1 MTTEKP
7 RSATGCAGVARRLH
21 DSATGC
27 AGVPRRLHG
36 STTGCAGV
44 PAGIRPSGRNLIWIA
59 ALTLLMAGAA
69 TATTDAPLANAAE
82 RLDTA
87 AIERVLAASPAAETV
102 NAAQVDGMTALHWAV
117 HHDRLDL
124 VQRLL
129 DAGADASV
137 ANRYGIIPL
146 SLACANGSVEVVE
159 ALLTAGADPDAVLAG
174 GESVL
179 LTAARTGRVDVVE
192 ALYEAGVDLHFREPR
207 RGQTALMWAAAEGNL
222 EVVELLLEVGADPN
236 ATLDSGFTPLLFA
249 VREGR
254 IDVTEALLRAGVD
267 VNVPTPGKAVKRDR
281 PLPGGRS
288 VRPGSTP
295 LLVAVTNGH
304 FELAARLLDAGAD
317 PNAAHTGYTALHMLA
332 RVRKPGAGDN
342 NPRPD
347 GSGLMNGLDFVRDM
361 VEHGADLEA
370 RMTTRARLNNTSL
383 NELGATPYVL
393 AALVADADLMRVFV
407 ELGAD
412 PLTRTDNGSTA
423 LMAAAG
429 LGTRSPG
436 EDAGTEEEVLEAVR
450 TALDMGAD
458 IDAVNANGET
468 PMHGA
473 AYKNLPRVVHL
484 LADSGADIE
493 VWNQRNRYG
502 WTPLTIAR
510 GYRFGNFKPS
520 PVTVAAIETIMRGQ
534 GVRPP
539 TEEEEDAKAVD
550 IYAKPAPKPP
560 EPEAKKPAAN

>member
-1 MTTEKP
+1 MG
-7 RSATGCAGVARRLH
+7 RRVHCSATGCAGAL
-21 DSATGC
+21 
-27 AGVPRRLHG
+27 
-36 STTGCAGV
+36 
-44 PAGIRPSGRNLIWIA
+44 AGIRPQGRNLLWVLGLALLLA
-59 ALTLLMAGAA
+59 APATAA
-69 TATTDAPLANAAE
+69 TTTAPLADAAE

-87 AIERVLAASPAAETV
+87 AIERLLAAPPAPGEI

-117 HHDRLDL
+117 YHDRSDL
-124 VQRLL
+124 VRRLL
-129 DAGADASV
+129 DAGADASA
-137 ANRYGIIPL
+137 ANRYGVIPL
-146 SLACANGSVEVVE
+146 SLACANGSAEVVE
-159 ALLTAGADPDAVLAG
+159 VLLAAGADPNALLPG
-174 GESVL
+174 GETVFM
-179 LTAARTGRVDVVE
+179 TAARTGRIEVVE
-192 ALYEAGVDLHFREPR
+192 ALYEAGADVHFREPN

-236 ATLDSGFTPLLFA
+236 AALDSGFTPLLFA

-267 VNVPTPGKAVKRDR
+267 VNAATPRKPVKRDR

-317 PNAAHTGYTALHMLA
+317 PNAAHPGYTALHMLA

-347 GSGLMNGLDFVRDM
+347 GSGAMDGLDFVRDM

-383 NELGATPYVL
+383 NELGATPFVL
-393 AALVADADLMRVFV
+393 AALVADAGLMRTLAD
-407 ELGAD
+407 LGAD
-412 PLTRTDNGSTA
+412 PLTRTDDGSTA

-436 EDAGTEEEVLEAVR
+436 EDAGTEEEVLEAVQL
-450 TALDMGAD
+450 ALDLGAD
-458 IDAVNANGET
+458 IDAVNDNGET

-493 VWNQRNRYG
+493 VWNRRNKYG

-520 PVTVAAIETIMRGQ
+520 PVTVAAVETIMLGE

-560 EPEAKKPAAN
+560 EAEPKKNEANKTPAPP

>member
-1 MTTEKP
+1 MNSGKL
-7 RSATGCAGVARRLH
+7 RSLADSSGVLSSGRRL
-21 DSATGC
+21 
-27 AGVPRRLHG
+27 L
-36 STTGCAGV
+36 
-44 PAGIRPSGRNLIWIA
+44 GI
-59 ALTLLMAGAA
+59 AGAA
-69 TATTDAPLANAAE
+69 FLLAGPVTAATDTPFANAAE
-82 RLDTA
+82 RLDMATL
-87 AIERVLAASPAAETV
+87 ERLLAASPTADAV

-117 HHDRLDL
+117 YHDRGKL
-124 VQRLL
+124 VRRLL
-129 DAGADASV
+129 EAGADPSA
-137 ANRYGIIPL
+137 ANRYGVVPL
-146 SLACANGSVEVVE
+146 SLAAANGNAEIVE
-159 ALLTAGADPDAVLAG
+159 ALLAVGADPNAVLPG
-174 GESVL
+174 GETAFM
-179 LTAARTGRVDVVE
+179 TAARTGRIEVVE
-192 ALYEAGVDLHFREPR
+192 ALHGAGADIHFREPR

-222 EVVELLLEVGADPN
+222 EVVELLLEMGADPN

-254 IDVTEALLRAGVD
+254 IEVTEALLRAGVD
-267 VNVPTPGKAVKRDR
+267 VNAPTPGKAVKRER

-347 GSGLMNGLDFVRDM
+347 GSGSMDGLDFVRDV

-370 RMTTRARLNNTSL
+370 RMTTRARLNNTSF
-383 NELGATPYVL
+383 NELGATPFVL
-393 AALVADADLMRVFV
+393 AALVADADLMGVYA

-412 PLTRTDNGSTA
+412 PLTRTDDGSTA

-436 EDAGTEEEVLEAVR
+436 EDAGTEEEVLEGVR
-450 TALDMGAD
+450 TALEFGAD
-458 IDAVNANGET
+458 INAMNENGET
-468 PMHGA
+468 AMHGA

-484 LADSGADIE
+484 LAASGADIT
-493 VWNQRNRYG
+493 VWNRRNKYG
-502 WTPLTIAR
+502 WTPLSIAR

-520 PVTVAAIETIMRGQ
+520 PVTVAAVEAIMLRE

-539 TEEEEDAKAVD
+539 TEEEDGAKAVD
-550 IYAKPAPKPP
+550 IYARPAPTPP
-560 EPEAKKPAAN
+560 EAEAKKDGAKSSAAPP

>member
-1 MTTEKP
+1 M
-7 RSATGCAGVARRLH
+7 RSFALAFFLA
-21 DSATGC
+21 
-27 AGVPRRLHG
+27 
-36 STTGCAGV
+36 V
-44 PAGIRPSGRNLIWIA
+44 PAA
-59 ALTLLMAGAA
+59 AA
-69 TATTDAPLANAAE
+69 TTNAPLADAAE
-82 RLDTA
+82 HLDTA
-87 AIERVLAASPAAETV
+87 TIERLLAASLAADEI
-102 NAAQVDGMTALHWAV
+102 NAGQVDGMTALHWAV
-117 HHDRLDL
+117 YHDRGDL
-124 VQRLL
+124 VRRLL
-129 DAGADASV
+129 DAGADASA
-137 ANRYGIIPL
+137 ANRYGVIPL
-146 SLACANGSVEVVE
+146 SLACANGNFEVVE
-159 ALLTAGADPDAVLAG
+159 SLLAAGADPNALLPG
-174 GESVL
+174 GETVFM
-179 LTAARTGRVDVVE
+179 TAARTGRIEVVE
-192 ALYEAGVDLHFREPR
+192 ALYEAGADVHYREPN

-254 IDVTEALLRAGVD
+254 IGVMEALLRAGVD
-267 VNVPTPGKAVKRDR
+267 VNAPTPGKAVKRDR

-317 PNAAHTGYTALHMLA
+317 PNAAHSGYTALHMLA

-347 GSGLMNGLDFVRDM
+347 GSGSMDGLDFVRD
-361 VEHGADLEA
+361 VVGHGADLEA
-370 RMTTRARLNNTSL
+370 RMRVRARLNNTSY
-383 NELGATPYVL
+383 NELGATPFVL
-393 AALVADADLMRVFV
+393 AALVADADLMRAFAD
-407 ELGAD
+407 LGAD
-412 PLTRTDNGSTA
+412 PLTRTDDGSTA

-436 EDAGTEEEVLEAVR
+436 EDAGTEEEVLEAVQL
-450 TALDMGAD
+450 ALDLGAD
-458 IDAVNANGET
+458 INAVNDNGET

-493 VWNQRNRYG
+493 VWNQRNKYG

-520 PVTVAAIETIMRGQ
+520 PVTVAAIETVMLGE

-560 EPEAKKPAAN
+560 EPEPPESTPKKDEAKKPPAN

>member
-1 MTTEKP
+1 MAKLMQSSHC
-7 RSATGCAGVARRLH
+7 RCAGR
-21 DSATGC
+21 C
-27 AGVPRRLHG
+27 
-36 STTGCAGV
+36 
-44 PAGIRPSGRNLIWIA
+44 AGIRPSGRNPLRVAIVA
-59 ALTLLMAGAA
+59 FFLVGPVAA
-69 TATTDAPLANAAE
+69 TTNAPLADAAE
-82 RLDTA
+82 RLDTVTV
-87 AIERVLAASPAAETV
+87 ERLLAASPDPDAV

-117 HHDRLDL
+117 YHDLPEL
-124 VQRLL
+124 AQRLL
-129 DAGADASV
+129 DAGADASA
-137 ANRYGIIPL
+137 ANRYGVIPL
-146 SLACANGSVEVVE
+146 SLACANGNFGIVE
-159 ALLTAGADPDAVLAG
+159 ALLAAGADPNAVLAG
-174 GESVL
+174 GETVFM
-179 LTAARTGRVDVVE
+179 TAARTGRIEVVE
-192 ALYEAGVDLHFREPR
+192 ALYEAGADVHFREPS

-254 IDVTEALLRAGVD
+254 IEVMEALLRAGVD
-267 VNVPTPGKAVKRDR
+267 VNAPTPGKAVKRDR

-317 PNAAHTGYTALHMLA
+317 PNAAQTGYTALHMLA

-347 GSGLMNGLDFVRDM
+347 GSGSMDGLDFVRDM

-370 RMTTRARLNNTSL
+370 RMTTKARLNNTSL
-383 NELGATPYVL
+383 NELGATPFVL
-393 AALVADADLMRVFV
+393 AALVADADLMRGLA

-412 PLTRTDNGSTA
+412 PLARTDDGSTA

-436 EDAGTEEEVLEAVR
+436 EDAGTEEEVLEAVQL
-450 TALDMGAD
+450 ALDLGAD
-458 IDAVNANGET
+458 IDAINANGET

-493 VWNQRNRYG
+493 VWNQRNKYG

-520 PVTVAAIETIMRGQ
+520 PVTVSAIETIMLGE

-560 EPEAKKPAAN
+560 EPESPESAPKKDKAKPPAN